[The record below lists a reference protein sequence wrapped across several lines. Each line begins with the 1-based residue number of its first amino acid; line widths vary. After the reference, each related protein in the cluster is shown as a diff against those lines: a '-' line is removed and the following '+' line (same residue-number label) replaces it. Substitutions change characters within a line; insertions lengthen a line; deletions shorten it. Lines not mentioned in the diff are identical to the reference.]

1 MILYIETLSF
11 IYIADSLTED
21 GVFYMNNADDSAV
34 SKDNP
39 NFTQTVTM
47 RKIREMLSNKDRSRS
62 ENDISSN
69 STTETNTNT
78 NTPTPAR
85 EGAEDPRVAMLERT
99 LAEQAN
105 ETRRLNE
112 RLAQSQTQ
120 MQTQDEGIDTPT
132 KFLIGAIAIGGILL
146 IYKKMKDKKAQ
157 QKEWLE

>member
-85 EGAEDPRVAMLERT
+85 EGAEDPRVAALET
-99 LAEQAN
+99 GLAEQREQN
-105 ETRRLNE
+105 RRIMERLN
-112 RLAQSQTQ
+112 QNNTQIQTQ
-120 MQTQDEGIDTPT
+120 EEEGLDSTT
-132 KFLIGAIAIGGILL
+132 KALIAVVALGGAFL
-146 IYKKMKDKKAQ
+146 IYKKMQAKKQ
-157 QKEWLE
+157 QS